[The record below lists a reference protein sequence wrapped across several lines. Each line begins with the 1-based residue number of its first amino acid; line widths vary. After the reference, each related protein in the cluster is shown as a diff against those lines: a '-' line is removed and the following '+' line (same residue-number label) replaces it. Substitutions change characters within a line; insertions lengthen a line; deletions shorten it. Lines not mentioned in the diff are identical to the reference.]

1 MYTSIFQ
8 IKNDKYDLYEDNYL
22 PNKNINH
29 KMFLSRIG
37 LNKKMTNSLKQND
50 SYKES
55 LNSSHKQN
63 EIKDNRENISL

>member
-8 IKNDKYDLYEDNYL
+8 IKNDKYDLYEDKYL
-22 PNKNINH
+22 RNKNINH